1 MTQEMSEARL
11 QAVWALPPERR
22 HAWFVQRVR
31 ESGEAWGLYSKGW
44 ALAQDAQ
51 GNDVLPLW
59 PGPAFAQRCAT
70 RMWAAY
76 APRRVALAE
85 LLEEMLPELAA
96 EGIPV
101 GVFFNPDGE
110 GWPVAAQEL
119 GAQLV
124 GPAARA

>member
-31 ESGEAWGLYSKGW
+31 ESGEVWGLYANGW

-59 PGPAFAQRCAT
+59 PGAAFAQRCAT

-110 GWPVAAQEL
+110 GWPVAAEEL

-124 GPAARA
+124 GHARA

>member
-31 ESGEAWGLYSKGW
+31 ESGEAWGLYSNGW

-76 APRRVALAE
+76 VPRRVTLAE

-124 GPAARA
+124 GPARA

>member
-1 MTQEMSEARL
+1 MMTQERSEARL
-11 QAVWALPPERR
+11 QAVWALSPERR

-31 ESGEAWGLYSKGW
+31 ESGEAWGLYAEGW

-51 GNDVLPLW
+51 GHDVLPLW
-59 PGPAFAQRCAT
+59 PEPAFAQRCAT

-76 APRRVALAE
+76 VPQRVALAE

-101 GVFFNPDGE
+101 GVFFNPEGQ
-110 GWPVAAQEL
+110 GWPVDAAALSAE
-119 GAQLV
+119 LV
-124 GPAARA
+124 GAARA